1 MVSDCEEN
9 VGQLPSLSLIPQFS
23 TTISAAKL
31 DDNSFS
37 TLFCIDSP
45 NIEICGCLVVF
56 DDRPWGQNVEDLFR
70 EERGNDLQRVLG
82 GCLTVKI

>member
-1 MVSDCEEN
+1 MQSH
-9 VGQLPSLSLIPQFS
+9 SL
-23 TTISAAKL
+23 
-31 DDNSFS
+31 
-37 TLFCIDSP
+37 